1 MDRVENVFSCVQQ
14 VYYDL
19 KLHKF
24 LFRSSRVYSLLM
36 DSNVRTC
43 QFLAFDSVS
52 QALDDDARVMMKLQI
67 QL

>member
-19 KLHKF
+19 KLQF

-52 QALDDDARVMMKLQI
+52 QALDDDARVMIKLQI